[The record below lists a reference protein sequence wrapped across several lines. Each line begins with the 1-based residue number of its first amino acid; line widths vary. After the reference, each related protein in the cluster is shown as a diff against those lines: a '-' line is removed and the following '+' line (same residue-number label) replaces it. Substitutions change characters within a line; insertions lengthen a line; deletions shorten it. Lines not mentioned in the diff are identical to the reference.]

1 MTRYGIVIDLLRC
14 IGCYG
19 CMLSCKAEHFIPPG
33 IFWSRV
39 LIKEYGKF
47 PSVTKMMVPVLC
59 NHCKEAA
66 CVRVCPS
73 GATTRGEDGTVV
85 VDYNKCIG
93 CRYCMMACPYGSRSF
108 HSGESQYFPRQAL
121 TPYEK
126 LGRSQHQTG
135 VVMKCNFCQERIEKG
150 LKQGLKPG
158 VDREAT
164 PACVINCMA
173 KARFFGDLDDP
184 DSEVSRLIRERR
196 GSQLHPEFGTDP
208 SVYYLR

>member
-1 MTRYGIVIDLLRC
+1 MTRYGMVIDLLRC

-19 CMLSCKAEHFIPPG
+19 CMLSCKSEHFIPPG

-39 LIKEYGKF
+39 LMKEYGQF

-59 NHCKEAA
+59 NHCKDAA

-73 GATTRGEDGTVV
+73 GATTRREDGTVV

-108 HSGESQYFPRQAL
+108 YAGESQYFPRQAL

-158 VDREAT
+158 MDREAT

-184 DSEVSRLIRERR
+184 GSEVSRLIRERR